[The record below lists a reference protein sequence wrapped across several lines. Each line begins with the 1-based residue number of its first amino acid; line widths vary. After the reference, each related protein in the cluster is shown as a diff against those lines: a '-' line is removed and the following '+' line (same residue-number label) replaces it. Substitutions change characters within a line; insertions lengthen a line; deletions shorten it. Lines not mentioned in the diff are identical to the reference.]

1 MTYVDDYITDLENT
15 LKAVSRSEIQAVV
28 DFLFDALFDDRQVFI
43 IGNGGSASTASHM
56 MNDLSKLTIRP
67 GKPRYRAIALTDN
80 MPLISA
86 WGNDVSYDSVFTEPL
101 RNLMRPADI
110 LVAISTSGNS
120 PNILRAIECVHKEF
134 LGTVIAITGNKGGVL
149 ADVSDL
155 VVRIPSEHIG
165 HQEDGHLIVN
175 HVVCNALAERIDEL
189 E

>member
-1 MTYVDDYITDLENT
+1 MTYVDDYITGLENT
-15 LKAVSRSEIQAVV
+15 LKVVSRSEVQAVV
-28 DFLFDALFDDRQVFI
+28 DFLFDALFEDRQVFI

-56 MNDLSKLTIRP
+56 MNDLSKLTIRS

-80 MPLISA
+80 MPLITA
-86 WGNDVSYDSVFTEPL
+86 WGNDVSYDSVFVEPL

-120 PNILRAIECVHKEF
+120 SNILSAVTCAHEEF
-134 LGTVIAITGNKGGVL
+134 SGTVIAITGNQGGAL
-149 ADVSDL
+149 ADASDL

-175 HVVCNALAERIDEL
+175 HVVCNALAERIGEL

>member
-1 MTYVDDYITDLENT
+1 
-15 LKAVSRSEIQAVV
+15 
-28 DFLFDALFDDRQVFI
+28 
-43 IGNGGSASTASHM
+43 
-56 MNDLSKLTIRP
+56 
-67 GKPRYRAIALTDN
+67 N
-80 MPLISA
+80 MPLITA
-86 WGNDVSYDSVFTEPL
+86 WGNDVSYDSVFVEPL

-120 PNILRAIECVHKEF
+120 SNILSAVTCAHEEF
-134 LGTVIAITGNKGGVL
+134 SGTVIAITGNQGGVL

-175 HVVCNALAERIDEL
+175 HVVCNALAERIGEL